1 MNITGKRVL
10 ITGGSS
16 GIGLALAQV
25 LLAKGAKV
33 AISGRRPEF
42 EDRGPQ
48 PSAYSPKPFDPCK
61 PGAPK
66 STAL

>member
-16 GIGLALAQV
+16 GIGLVLAQI

-33 AISGRRPEF
+33 AISGRRPE
-42 EDRGPQ
+42 
-48 PSAYSPKPFDPCK
+48 SLPKPFDPCK
-61 PGAPK
+61 PERRDPRDSG
-66 STAL
+66 

>member
-16 GIGLALAQV
+16 GIGLTLAQV

-33 AISGRRPEF
+33 GISGRRPEAVA
-42 EDRGPQ
+42 EAVR
-48 PSAYSPKPFDPCK
+48 SCK